1 MVIDTKSFQ
10 DHKQKE
16 RKPRGKKKPTP
27 HYISKKP
34 LEMMC
39 KYHAPRESMYQMG

>member
-10 DHKQKE
+10 DHKKKE
-16 RKPRGKKKPTP
+16 KKKRKITNP
-27 HYISKKP
+27 HHILKKP

-39 KYHAPRESMYQMG
+39 KYLAVRESMYQMG